1 MTAVL
6 GALVGVV
13 AAVGLVT
20 TMRGLV
26 GITPSL
32 DEFAAGLEVEHQR
45 RSREERWRWLI
56 GGDPALIARLELV
69 GWSRDQWR
77 LLRLQFTAAVAGFAV
92 VLTGLLIVVGFAAPW
107 MVAPALVIGA
117 GAGWWLSLA
126 HLKEQADE
134 VRAEA
139 SATVAVFLTL
149 VQALMAAGSGP
160 NGAMTAAVLAG
171 RGQVFG
177 LMRDAMTTA
186 QLNNTEPWVGLGQL
200 GRRVDIPELVGLAAS
215 LRQASEGASVGDS
228 LVAKAQSLR
237 DRDRYRREAEMV
249 AKSESMSLP
258 LVGMA
263 LAFVVLIGY
272 PAVALLLAT

>member
-1 MTAVL
+1 MTVLL
-6 GALVGVV
+6 GALVGVL
-13 AAVGLVT
+13 AAGGLVMT
-20 TMRGLV
+20 VRGLV
-26 GITPSL
+26 GVTPSL
-32 DEFAAGLEVEHQR
+32 QDFAAGLHVDQPAHPER
-45 RSREERWRWLI
+45 RQWLL

-69 GWSRDQWR
+69 GWTRDRWR
-77 LLRLQFTAAVAGFAV
+77 LQRLQFMAAVGGFAV
-92 VLTGLLIVVGFAAPW
+92 ILTGMLTVVGFAAPW
-107 MVAPALVIGA
+107 MMAPALFVGVAA
-117 GAGWWLSLA
+117 GGWLSVA
-126 HLKEQADE
+126 HLKEQADQ

-160 NGAMTAAVLAG
+160 NGAMSAAVLAG

-177 LMRDAMTTA
+177 LMRNAMTAA
-186 QLNNTEPWVGLGQL
+186 QLNNTEPWVGLGEL

-215 LRQASEGASVGDS
+215 LRQASEGASVGES

-249 AKSESMSLP
+249 AKGESMSLP

>member
-1 MTAVL
+1 MTVVL
-6 GALVGVV
+6 GALVGVF
-13 AAVGLVT
+13 VGSGVVM

-26 GITPSL
+26 GVTPSL
-32 DEFAAGLEVEHQR
+32 QEFATGLHAEQR
-45 RSREERWRWLI
+45 PPADRWRWLL
-56 GGDPALIARLELV
+56 GGDPGLSARLELV
-69 GWSRDQWR
+69 GWTRDRWR
-77 LLRLQFTAAVAGFAV
+77 LQRLQFMAAVGGFVV
-92 VLTGLLIVVGFAAPW
+92 VLTVLLTLVGFASPW
-107 MVAPALVIGA
+107 MTLPAGIVGA
-117 GAGWWLSLA
+117 GAGWWLSQA
-126 HLKEQADE
+126 HLKEQADQ

-177 LMRDAMTTA
+177 LMKEAMTTA
-186 QLNNTEPWVGLGQL
+186 QLNNTEPWVGLGEL

-237 DRDRYRREAEMV
+237 DRDRYRRESEMV
-249 AKSESMSLP
+249 AKGESMSLP

>member
-1 MTAVL
+1 MIAVL
-6 GALVGVV
+6 GSLVGALAALGVV
-13 AAVGLVT
+13 VT
-20 TMRGLV
+20 ARGLIGV
-26 GITPSL
+26 TPPL
-32 DEFAAGLEVEHQR
+32 EAFAAQLAGG
-45 RSREERWRWLI
+45 SRQTPGRWHRFI
-56 GGDPALIARLELV
+56 DGDPTLDARLELL
-69 GWSRDQWR
+69 GWTRDRWR
-77 LLRLQFTAAVAGFAV
+77 LQRLQFMGAVGGFAV
-92 VLTGLLIVVGFAAPW
+92 VLTAMLTVIGFASWW
-107 MVAPALVIGA
+107 MTAPALLLG
-117 GAGWWLSLA
+117 GLAGWWLSLA

-171 RGQVFG
+171 KGQVFG
-177 LMRDAMTTA
+177 LMREAMTTA
-186 QLNNTEPWVGLGQL
+186 QLNNTEPWVGLGEL
-200 GRRVDIPELVGLAAS
+200 GHRVEIPELVGLAAS
-215 LRQASEGASVGDS
+215 LRQASEGASVGES

-249 AKSESMSLP
+249 AKGESMSLP

>member
-1 MTAVL
+1 MTVVL
-6 GALVGVV
+6 GAVAGMLVAAGVVMTIRGLMGVTPPLSVFAAELNIARRPSPDRWAWLVG
-13 AAVGLVT
+13 
-20 TMRGLV
+20 
-26 GITPSL
+26 
-32 DEFAAGLEVEHQR
+32 
-45 RSREERWRWLI
+45 
-56 GGDPALIARLELV
+56 GGPVLAARLELV
-69 GWSRDQWR
+69 GWSRDRWR
-77 LLRLQFTAAVAGFAV
+77 LQRLQFMAAVGGFAA
-92 VLTGLLIVVGFAAPW
+92 GLVALLAMIGFAAPW
-107 MVAPALVIGA
+107 MVAPALLA
-117 GAGWWLSLA
+117 GAGTGWMLSAA
-126 HLKEQADE
+126 HLKEQADQ
-134 VRAEA
+134 VRTEA

-177 LMRDAMTTA
+177 LMREAMMSA
-186 QLNNTEPWVGLGQL
+186 QLNNIEPWVGLGDL
-200 GRRVDIPELVGLAAS
+200 GRRLDIPELVGLAAS

-237 DRDRYRREAEMV
+237 DRDRYRRESEMV

>member
-1 MTAVL
+1 MTALL
-6 GALVGVV
+6 GALVGVL
-13 AAVGLVT
+13 AAGGLVLT
-20 TMRGLV
+20 VRGLV
-26 GITPSL
+26 GVTPSL
-32 DEFAAGLEVEHQR
+32 QEFAAGLHVDHH
-45 RSREERWRWLI
+45 RSERWRSLLD
-56 GGDPALIARLELV
+56 GDPRLIARLELV
-69 GWSRDQWR
+69 GWTRDRWR
-77 LLRLQFTAAVAGFAV
+77 LQRLQFMAAIGGFAV
-92 VLTGLLIVVGFAAPW
+92 VLTGMLTVVGFASPW
-107 MVAPALVIGA
+107 MIAPALLLGLA
-117 GAGWWLSLA
+117 AGWWLSLA
-126 HLKEQADE
+126 HLKEQADH

-177 LMRDAMTTA
+177 LMREAMTTS
-186 QLNNTEPWVGLGQL
+186 QLNNTEPWVGLGEL
-200 GRRVDIPELVGLAAS
+200 GRRVEIPELVGLAAS
-215 LRQASEGASVGDS
+215 LRQAGEGASVGDS

-249 AKSESMSLP
+249 AKGESMSLP